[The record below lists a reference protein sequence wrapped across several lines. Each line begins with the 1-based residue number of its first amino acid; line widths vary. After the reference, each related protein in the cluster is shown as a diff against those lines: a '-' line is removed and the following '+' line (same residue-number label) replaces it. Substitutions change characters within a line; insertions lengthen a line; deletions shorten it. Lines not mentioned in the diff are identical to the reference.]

1 MSKGM
6 TPKHEHSDGSMT
18 MTHLTDQQRDDM
30 YAEYLSMRVEE
41 LNHDIRC
48 NPKYA
53 SEVALAD
60 KMGLTC
66 AEVVYVKHGI
76 QGFLKAADNWGA
88 ILLQDMF
95 PALRDEIE
103 DIVVG
108 S

>member
-1 MSKGM
+1 M
-6 TPKHEHSDGSMT
+6 TD
-18 MTHLTDQQRDDM
+18 LTDQQRDDM
-30 YAEYLSMRVEE
+30 YAEYLAMRVGE
-41 LNHDIRC
+41 LDHDIRC
-48 NPKYA
+48 NSEYA

-66 AEVVYVKHGI
+66 AEVVYIRRGI
-76 QGFLKAADNWGA
+76 VGFLKAADNWGA

-103 DIVVG
+103 DIVQG